1 VSQAHENAGLHHSI
15 HPTKNSQDKEN
26 ETSDLV
32 TARIGHQIDIIDLED
47 ETQDTKILSL
57 LLSV

>member
-26 ETSDLV
+26 ETSDSGNSKNW
-32 TARIGHQIDIIDLED
+32 ISDG
-47 ETQDTKILSL
+47 
-57 LLSV
+57 